1 MAVVLMAA
9 PAAAQQYPPSVN
21 SLTCPDTTPTP
32 GQTMTL
38 QARTFAGG
46 ATATFDLQSVP
57 VGLGTATAD
66 ASGVATLQA
75 TIPADTTLGA
85 HTITAVGPAPDGSE
99 LSLSC
104 RITVVPASA
113 AGAGDGRPSGSLPR
127 TGDDSSIPLA
137 KLGLALAA
145 LGGVATAVASKRR
158 KRAAAAA

>member
-9 PAAAQQYPPSVN
+9 PAAAQQYPPAVN
-21 SLTCPDTTPTP
+21 GLTCPDTTPTP
-32 GQTMTL
+32 GQTLTL
-38 QARTFAGG
+38 QARTFATG
-46 ATATFDLQSVP
+46 ATATFELQSVP

-66 ASGVATLQA
+66 ASGVATLEA
-75 TIPADTTLGA
+75 TIPTDTTLGA
-85 HTITAVGPAPDGSE
+85 HTIAAVGPAPDGSQ

-104 RITVVPASA
+104 SITVVA
-113 AGAGDGRPSGSLPR
+113 AGAAAGDAGPSGSLPR

-145 LGGVATAVASKRR
+145 LGGAATAVASKRR

>member
-9 PAAAQQYPPSVN
+9 PAAAQQYPPNVN
-21 SLTCPDTTPTP
+21 GLTCPDTTPTP
-32 GQTMTL
+32 GQTITL
-38 QARTFAGG
+38 EARTFAVG

-66 ASGVATLQA
+66 TSGVATLQA
-75 TIPADTTLGA
+75 TIPTGTTLGA
-85 HTITAVGPAPDGSE
+85 HTITAVGAAPDGSA

-104 RITVVPASA
+104 SITVVEADG
-113 AGAGDGRPSGSLPR
+113 AGAEDAGRSGSLPR

-145 LGGVATAVASKRR
+145 LGGVVTAVASRRR